1 MKGNESIF
9 ENQSKKTQLF
19 NMYIFVAYLMLRS
32 LSACKYNWHLEFKF
46 RMKNDA
52 FFSKF
57 LKSLNYFKNKNS
69 LETL

>member
-19 NMYIFVAYLMLRS
+19 NMYIFVAYLMLSS

-52 FFSKF
+52 FF
-57 LKSLNYFKNKNS
+57 LNF
-69 LETL
+69 